1 MWKEFK
7 TFILR
12 GNVMDL
18 AVGVVIATAFTAIVN
33 SLVKDII
40 MPIVG
45 MLTAGVDFASI
56 KVVLKP
62 AILDAAGEIAT
73 PEVAIGFGLFFNAI
87 IQFLIVAAVIFLVV
101 KLINKARAASDARL
115 KKQVEE
121 AAPAVP
127 EIPADVAL
135 LTEIRD
141 LLKNQK

>member
-7 TFILR
+7 AFIFR

-18 AVGVVIATAFTAIVN
+18 AIGVVIATSFTAIVN

-40 MPIVG
+40 MPCVG
-45 MLTAGVDFASI
+45 MLTSGVDFAAL

-62 AILDAAGEIAT
+62 AVLDAAGEIAK
-73 PEVAIGFGLFFNAI
+73 PEVAIGYGIFINAVI
-87 IQFLIVAAVIFLVV
+87 TFLIVAAVIFLVV
-101 KLINKARAASDARL
+101 KLINKAKANMDAKL
-115 KKQVEE
+115 KKAPEE
-121 AAPAVP
+121 VKAP

-141 LLKNQK
+141 LLKKQK

>member
-7 TFILR
+7 TFIFR

-18 AVGVVIATAFTAIVN
+18 AIGVVIATSFTAIVN

-40 MPIVG
+40 MPCVG
-45 MLTAGVDFASI
+45 MLTSGVDFAAL

-62 AILDAAGEIAT
+62 AVLNAAGEIAK
-73 PEVAIGFGLFFNAI
+73 PEVAIGYGIFINAVI
-87 IQFLIVAAVIFLVV
+87 TFIIVAAVIFIVV
-101 KLINKARAASDARL
+101 KLINKAKANMDAKL
-115 KKQVEE
+115 KKEVEE
-121 AAPAVP
+121 TKAP

-135 LTEIRD
+135 LSEIRD